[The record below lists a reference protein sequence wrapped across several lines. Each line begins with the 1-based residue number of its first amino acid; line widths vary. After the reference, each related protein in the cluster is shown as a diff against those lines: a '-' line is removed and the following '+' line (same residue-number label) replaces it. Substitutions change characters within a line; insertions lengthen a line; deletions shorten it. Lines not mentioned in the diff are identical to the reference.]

1 MRFVFR
7 VVLVLTTVIAATALV
22 LVYTVVPTTEQKEQ
36 TNQATK
42 VGEAYDRQLTRSI
55 DDLGAYVVKRR
66 FEDETDYQKLYDEV
80 RKRMAAVPTIPT
92 QGTTAYGRK
101 HSREYRTSAARRGLE
116 LRPFRQFTN
125 TLKTVIIP
133 RQEFVEVGIHLV
145 KINPVKL
152 LKGITLTSGEPLR
165 TEVVPAYQ
173 KTRKKLLK
181 QHRAPVD
188 AALARDLEKYADD
201 AIKMT
206 KDGADDI
213 DAGRPFFFK
222 FGDKPHTLLTRLETT
237 QRSIATQVST
247 MVDAFDTSGGVGT
260 SSNSSNSPSPASDD

>member
-7 VVLVLTTVIAATALV
+7 VVLVLTTVIAATALL

-36 TNQATK
+36 TKRATR
-42 VGEAYDRQLTRSI
+42 VGEAYDRQLTRAI

-80 RKRMAAVPTIPT
+80 RKRMATVPTIPT
-92 QGTTAYGRK
+92 QGTTAYGRE
-101 HSREYRTSAARRGLE
+101 HSREYRTAAGRRGLE
-116 LRPFRQFTN
+116 LRPFHRFTT
-125 TLKTVIIP
+125 TLRATIIP
-133 RQEFVEVGIHLV
+133 RQDFVEVGIDLV
-145 KINPVKL
+145 KINPLKL
-152 LKGITLTSGEPLR
+152 LKGFTLTSGSPLR

-181 QHRAPVD
+181 QRTAPVD
-188 AALARDLEKYADD
+188 AELARDLEKYADD

-222 FGDKPHTLLTRLETT
+222 FGDKPDTLLTRLETT

-247 MVDAFDTSGGVGT
+247 MVDAFDTSGAAGT
-260 SSNSSNSPSPASDD
+260 SSNSGNTPSPASDD